1 MLTDYYREELNT
13 LRSVGVEFSK
23 ENPAIAPML
32 GEPSSDPDVERL
44 LEGVAFLT
52 GNVRERMDDEFPEL
66 IHNLLRQLWPHGL
79 RPVPSVT
86 MMHFS
91 PDRVA
96 GQISRIPSE
105 TYVDS
110 KPIDGLKCRFRTC
123 GEAII
128 HPMKVVNVSLKEPA
142 GDASF
147 IQAQFEFA
155 PGAQVE
161 LPETLNLFL
170 GGRYRESSLLYMLLM
185 RQVAQIRVRAKESG
199 DEIMLPATALVAGG
213 MAQNEAILTSPANGF
228 DGYRLLQEFFLV
240 PQRFTNVNLRGLN
253 GLELS
258 SQDTGFVIDFIL
270 KDSGSEKLNL
280 SAESFM
286 LSIVPA
292 VNIFSHPAIPM
303 AVDHTKTEYNVR
315 PEAEDQGWYQIYD
328 IEAVSGFIQGG
339 GQKCEFEAFHS
350 YLGAG
355 SDYIYSE
362 RVRMAQN
369 RKRMNFGVSI
379 AYPSGKNLPELASLS
394 FDVLCTNG
402 FMPEQLEIGDIH
414 VPVAAEQTACRNITP
429 PTVAALPAL
438 GSESLWK
445 LISVLTLND
454 LSLTKLENLKAL
466 LGLFLM
472 DGYRNQKHEAA
483 NRKRIDGI
491 LELEFKHI
499 ERLVGASLMRGT
511 ELFLMVD
518 SEHFAGRGD
527 LYLFGTVLERFIG
540 LYAAVNSFTRLRM
553 KDVSSGDEYVWKERI
568 GDQFLV

>member
-52 GNVRERMDDEFPEL
+52 GSVRERMDDEFPEL

-86 MMHFS
+86 MMQFA

-96 GQISRIPSE
+96 GQISRIPSG

-110 KPIDGLKCRFRTC
+110 EPIGGLCCRFRTC
-123 GEAII
+123 GEATI
-128 HPMKVVNVSLKEPA
+128 HPMRVVNVSLKEPA
-142 GDASF
+142 GDAPY
-147 IQAQFEFA
+147 IRAEFELA

-161 LPETLNLFL
+161 MPETLNIFL
-170 GGRYRESSLLYMLLM
+170 GGRYRESSLLYMLLL
-185 RQVAQIRVRAKESG
+185 RQVSQIRVRAKENG
-199 DEIMLPATALVAGG
+199 DEIILPATALTPGG
-213 MAQNEAILTSPANGF
+213 MQQDTSVLVSPTNGF

-240 PQRFTNVNLRGLN
+240 SQRFTNVDLKGLN

-258 SQDTGFVIDFIL
+258 SQDKAFTIDFIL
-270 KDSGSEKLNL
+270 EGSVSEKLNL
-280 SAESFM
+280 SAESM
-286 LSIVPA
+286 LLSIVPA
-292 VNIFSHPAIPM
+292 VNIFSHPAIPVM
-303 AVDHTKTEYNVR
+303 VDHTKTEYNVR
-315 PEAEDQGWYQIYD
+315 PEAEEQSWYQIYE
-328 IEAVSGFIQGG
+328 IEGVSGFIQGG

-355 SDYIYSE
+355 SDYVYSE

-369 RKRMNFGVSI
+369 RKRMNYGVSI
-379 AYPSGKNLPELASLS
+379 AYPSGKNLPELASIS
-394 FDVLCTNG
+394 FDVLCSNG
-402 FMPEQLEIGDIH
+402 YMPEQLGIGDIKT
-414 VPVAAEQTACRNITP
+414 PVAAEQTACRNITA

-472 DGYRNQKHEAA
+472 DGYRDQKHEAA

-491 LELEFKHI
+491 VELQFNHV

-518 SEHFAGRGD
+518 SENFAGRGD
-527 LYLFGTVLERFIG
+527 LYLFGTVLERFVG
-540 LYAAVNSFTRLRM
+540 LYAAINSFTRLRI

-568 GDQFLV
+568 GDQLLV